1 MGTFV
6 AQLGVDLLLGRLV
19 GLASMFGCLPEVS
32 GRGLTATSAFSL
44 LPPTTASQVFTIVCA
59 ASFFSPRELN
69 LSSNHLFLS
78 PTHLPKALAMAAVLN
93 CQRSPFRI
101 ASPLGE

>member
-1 MGTFV
+1 MLTDMGTFV

-32 GRGLTATSAFSL
+32 GWVCVCDSLSYHQRLPLPVHHRLRHAFPQAELTIYL
-44 LPPTTASQVFTIVCA
+44 HLPSTP
-59 ASFFSPRELN
+59 N
-69 LSSNHLFLS
+69 
-78 PTHLPKALAMAAVLN
+78 HLPKALAMAAVLN

-101 ASPLGE
+101 ASPLG